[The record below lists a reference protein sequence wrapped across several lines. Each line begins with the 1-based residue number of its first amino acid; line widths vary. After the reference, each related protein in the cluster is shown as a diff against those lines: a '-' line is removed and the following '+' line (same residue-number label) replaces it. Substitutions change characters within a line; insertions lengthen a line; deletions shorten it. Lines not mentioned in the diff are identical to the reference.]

1 MINFYRI
8 VLILVFFC
16 ILGCVRDV
24 KDLNDFPEDRVS
36 IEIRK
41 AAVRIEKQAVAS
53 MKKRYKNEGE
63 NGIFDP
69 WKPPIK
75 RKNEKL
81 YIALQYLPKDKYGY
95 PDWQAAARKGL
106 LTPINSIEEFF
117 QRKNN
122 PSLLREGSE
131 DAEEAAAKYLNE
143 VALDDVLFEINDRLM
158 FNVRFSHKVHT
169 FWLSC
174 KICHPGIFKAKN
186 GANQF
191 TMYDIWQGEFCGRC
205 HGKVAFPPKGYD
217 NCRRC
222 HSVAKKTM
230 GIR

>member
-1 MINFYRI
+1 MIPLIR
-8 VLILVFFC
+8 VLLLLALFC
-16 ILGCVRDV
+16 VLGCVRDV

-41 AAVRIEKQAVAS
+41 AAKKVEKEAMAS
-53 MKKRYKNEGE
+53 MKKRYRVKEGNE
-63 NGIFDP
+63 IFDP

-75 RKNEKL
+75 QKNEKL

-95 PDWQAAARKGL
+95 PDWQAAARRGL

-117 QRKNN
+117 QTKND
-122 PSLLREGSE
+122 PSLLKAGSQ
-131 DAEEAAAKYLNE
+131 AAVEAAEKYLNE

-191 TMYDIWQGEFCGRC
+191 TMYDIWQGEYCGRC

-222 HSVAKKTM
+222 HSVGKRTM